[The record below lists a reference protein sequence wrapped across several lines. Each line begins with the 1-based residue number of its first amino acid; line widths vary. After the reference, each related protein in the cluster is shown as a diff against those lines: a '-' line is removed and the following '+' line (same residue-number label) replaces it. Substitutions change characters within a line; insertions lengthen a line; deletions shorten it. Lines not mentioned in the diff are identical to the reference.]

1 MKTLLNAIKLT
12 YAYIGYDTD
21 SNMAKMNTYT
31 CKLTY
36 NKKSMTFNSI
46 LSANII
52 TLNENDVTVDN
63 CLYSLLLDADC
74 SNCTF
79 TDFCS
84 EYGYDADS
92 ITANRIY
99 HECIKT
105 SKQLN
110 RLFNADE
117 LNQLRLHTENM

>member
-21 SNMAKMNTYT
+21 SNMAKMNTYK

-36 NKKSMTFNSI
+36 NKKSMNFNYSMGI
-46 LSANII
+46 AL
-52 TLNENDVTVDN
+52 TENDITIDS
-63 CLYSLLLDADC
+63 CLYSLIL
-74 SNCTF
+74 
-79 TDFCS
+79 
-84 EYGYDADS
+84 DADS
-92 ITANRIY
+92 IEYTFNEFCDNFGYDSDSIKANNIY
-99 HECIKT
+99 KACIKT